1 MASLNRKEWEEMWNR
16 LKVIESVNYKI
27 WKAKHYKWANKI
39 NWEVQMIKDK
49 IQSVIGQ
56 ME

>member
-1 MASLNRKEWEEMWNR
+1 MSLTRKEYEDIWNQ
-16 LKVIESVNYKI
+16 LKRIEAINKKV
-27 WKAKHYKWANKI
+27 WRAKHYKWANDI

-49 IQSVIGQ
+49 IQQVIGQ